1 MNAVAADGSEVNPWL
16 VAMVV
21 SLATFMEVLD
31 TTITNVSLTHI
42 AGELSA
48 TQDESTW
55 ILTSYLV
62 ANGIV
67 LPLSGWLAGVL
78 GRKRFFMICIAAFTL
93 ASFAC
98 GAATSLGELIV
109 FRLIQGLAGGG
120 LQPMQQSI
128 ILDTFPP
135 EKRGAVFGIT
145 GITMIAAPVLGPLL
159 GGLITDNYS
168 WRWIFFINIPVGMF
182 AFFMVGRL
190 VKDPLHAMAKGL
202 QKIDGIG
209 LGLIALGLGCLQVVM
224 DKGQQDDWFDSNFIC
239 TFAAI
244 SGTALIG
251 AFIWLLNQ
259 EDPIVDVRLLKDRAF
274 GLGMLLIFFTGFA
287 LYGSSAL
294 LPLLVQSQFG
304 YDATT
309 AGLVFT
315 PGALALVVL
324 MPISGKLVARVQ
336 SRYLIAFGLIL
347 ITIGMTYTANVTPQT
362 DYNTF
367 VFMRFLQVLGLPFLF
382 VPTST
387 LAFSNIAREKSSKAS
402 ALFALGRNLGGS
414 IGIAIATSYLARHEQ
429 SEQMYLGSHVNAG
442 NPVYMDRLSQLTH
455 ALIAH
460 GSSAAAAAQT
470 AIGSLYRELLNQSAI
485 LAYAD
490 TFRFMATLLAGAACL
505 TVLLPANKLPQPGSK
520 KAADAEAPAVH

>member
-16 VAMVV
+16 VAVVV

-78 GRKRFFMICIAAFTL
+78 GRKRFFMICIAAFTV

-98 GAATSLGELIV
+98 GVATSLGELII

-145 GITMIAAPVLGPLL
+145 GITMIVAPVLGPLL

-168 WRWIFFINIPVGMF
+168 WRWIFFINIPVGLF
-182 AFFMVGRL
+182 AFIMVGRL

-202 QKIDGIG
+202 LHIDGVG
-209 LGLIALGLGCLQVVM
+209 LGLIALGLGSLQVMM
-224 DKGQQDDWFDSNFIC
+224 DKGQQDDWFASNFIC
-239 TFAAI
+239 TMAALSVVSLI
-244 SGTALIG
+244 SAI
-251 AFIWLLNQ
+251 FWLLNQ
-259 EDPIVDVRLLKDRAF
+259 EDPVVDVRLVKDRAF
-274 GLGMLLIFFTGFA
+274 GLGMVLIFFTGFA

-294 LPLLVQSQFG
+294 LPLMVQSQFG

-309 AGLVFT
+309 AGLIFT
-315 PGALALVVL
+315 PGAVALLFL
-324 MPISGKLVARVQ
+324 MPVSGKLVAKVQ
-336 SRYLIAFGLIL
+336 SRYLIAVGLLL
-347 ITIGMTYTANVTPQT
+347 ITFGMYYTATVTPQT
-362 DYNTF
+362 DYNMF

-382 VPTST
+382 IPVST
-387 LAFSNIAREKSSKAS
+387 LAFSNIQREKSSKAS
-402 ALFALGRNLGGS
+402 ALFALGRNLGGAIG
-414 IGIAIATSYLARHEQ
+414 IGIATNYLAHHEQ
-429 SEQMYLGSHVNAG
+429 LEQVTLSGHLNSG
-442 NPVYMDRLSQLTH
+442 NPVYEDRLSHLTD

-460 GSSAAAAAQT
+460 GSTVANAAHAAL
-470 AIGSLYRELLNQSAI
+470 GSMYQELLHQSTI

-490 TFRFMATLLAGAACL
+490 TFRFMAMLLAGAACL
-505 TVLLPANKLPQPGSK
+505 TVLLPANKLPKPGSK
-520 KAADAEAPAVH
+520 KAADAEAPPVH

>member
-1 MNAVAADGSEVNPWL
+1 MNAVAADGSPVNPWL
-16 VAMVV
+16 VAVVV

-55 ILTSYLV
+55 IITSYLV

-67 LPLSGWLAGVL
+67 LPLSGWLAGVF
-78 GRKRFFMICIAAFTL
+78 GRKRFFMMCIAAFTI
-93 ASFAC
+93 ASLMC
-98 GAATSLGELIV
+98 GLATSLGELIV

-145 GITMIAAPVLGPLL
+145 GITMIVAPVLGPLL

-168 WRWIFFINIPVGMF
+168 WRWIFFINIPVGAF

-190 VKDPLHAMAKGL
+190 VSDPLHAIAKGL

-209 LGLIALGLGCLQVVM
+209 LGLIAIGLGSLQIVM

-239 TFAAI
+239 AMSVL
-244 SGTALIG
+244 SGTTLIS

-259 EDPIVDVRLLKDRAF
+259 DDPIVDVRLLKNRAF
-274 GLGMLLIFFTGFA
+274 GLGMVLIFFTGFA

-294 LPLLVQSQFG
+294 FPIMVQTQFG
-304 YDATT
+304 YDATL
-309 AGLVFT
+309 AGLVLS
-315 PGALALVVL
+315 PGALVLLVL
-324 MPISGKLVARVQ
+324 MPISGKLVAKVQ
-336 SRYLIAFGLIL
+336 ARYLIAVGLTL
-347 ITIGMTYTANVTPQT
+347 MAIGMYYTTNVTPQT
-362 DYNTF
+362 DYHTF

-382 VPTST
+382 IPVST

-414 IGIAIATSYLARHEQ
+414 IGIAIATSYLAR
-429 SEQMYLGSHVNAG
+429 SEQREQVNIGSHLSAG
-442 NPVYMDRLSQLTH
+442 NPVYENRVSELTH

-460 GSSAAAAAQT
+460 GVSAVDAAHT
-470 AIGSLYRELLNQSAI
+470 AMGSMYRELLHQSAI

-490 TFRFMATLLAGAACL
+490 TFKFMAFMLGGAAFL
-505 TVLLPANKLPQPGSK
+505 TLLLPANKMPKPGAK
-520 KAADAEAPAVH
+520 QTAPAAAEIH